1 MDPNSIQHLAGMAY
15 VQNLD
20 GQLHEWE
27 YEEPEPII
35 QLDGAVRLAGQV
47 LFTLGNGL
55 TWFGGRL
62 KQAQALP
69 LEPTLRR
76 YENGDASR

>member
-1 MDPNSIQHLAGMAY
+1 MDPNSSQYLPGMAY

-20 GQLHEWE
+20 AQLHEWE

-35 QLDGAVRLAGQV
+35 QVGGAVRLAGQA

-55 TWFGGRL
+55 SWFGGKL
-62 KQAQALP
+62 KQVQALP
-69 LEPTLRR
+69 LEATLRR
-76 YENGDASR
+76 YDNGEVSS